1 LARQDAPKENCFDAC
16 RGPFFDL
23 GKTQNPSSFI
33 GQKQSGNV
41 ALDQR
46 SLSRTC
52 AFPWDLLAR
61 KKGKI
66 SSSFVTEGGNRVG
79 QKERDKLPVAD
90 STGQLRIEIASFS
103 MGLRMTSQTDPT
115 DMSRDERISELAC
128 ILAQGVARLEAAK
141 CPPGK
146 VSEKE
151 PSSSPSEP

>member
-1 LARQDAPKENCFDAC
+1 M
-16 RGPFFDL
+16 FFM
-23 GKTQNPSSFI
+23 
-33 GQKQSGNV
+33 GQKQSVNV

-52 AFPWDLLAR
+52 ASPWDLLAR
-61 KKGKI
+61 KKGKL

-79 QKERDKLPVAD
+79 QKERDKLPTAD
-90 STGQLRIEIASFS
+90 STGQFRIEIASFS
-103 MGLRMTSQTDPT
+103 MGLRMTSHTDPK

-128 ILAQGVARLEAAK
+128 ILAQGIARLEDPK

-151 PSSSPSEP
+151 PSSSQSEP

>member
-1 LARQDAPKENCFDAC
+1 MI
-16 RGPFFDL
+16 
-23 GKTQNPSSFI
+23 SI

-52 AFPWDLLAR
+52 AFPRDLLAR
-61 KKGKI
+61 KNGKI
-66 SSSFVTEGGNRVG
+66 SSSFVIEGGNRVG
-79 QKERDKLPVAD
+79 QKERDKLHNAD
-90 STGQLRIEIASFS
+90 STGRFRIEIASFS
-103 MGLRMTSQTDPT
+103 KGLRMTSHTDPT
-115 DMSRDERISELAC
+115 DMTCDERICELAC
-128 ILAQGVARLEAAK
+128 ILAQGIARLEAAK

>member
-1 LARQDAPKENCFDAC
+1 M
-16 RGPFFDL
+16 
-23 GKTQNPSSFI
+23 SFI
-33 GQKQSGNV
+33 GKKQSGNI

-90 STGQLRIEIASFS
+90 SEGQLRIEIASFS

-128 ILAQGVARLEAAK
+128 ILAQGVARLAAAK